1 MSPQGSEKNIEKFPG
16 PSPSAS
22 EVSAPAV
29 SSQRRAFTD
38 LDVTLQLQGTTPM
51 RSVWPSFIAGTV
63 AGITVST

>member
-1 MSPQGSEKNIEKFPG
+1 MSPHGSEKNIERSPG

-29 SSQRRAFTD
+29 SSQRWAFTD
-38 LDVTLQLQGTTPM
+38 LDVILQLQGTTPM
-51 RSVWPSFIAGTV
+51 RPAWPSFIAVTV